1 MSGEIEVFQDADAD
15 ADGAVVAGE
24 RAAVER
30 FMSHLGLA
38 ASENGPQTRRLS
50 AYLGAAAGAAKTAS
64 HVAEQSALYLKLTP
78 ESAQK
83 LKDAGGLMPTK
94 TKGISY
100 AMLGQPG
107 RVGPWLQVQNGAASA
122 LTNPAVLSGVGSI
135 MSQFAQ
141 LGEADDLHALLVNI
155 DHKLDQVQRTQRDEV
170 IARLQGAAAAIEEAF
185 TIRQH
190 GGDARTLWSKVD
202 GESAVLHEVQSD
214 ALLKLAALAETAAQ
228 ASSPAAAK
236 KAARNIEQQAGVQV
250 AILARCFELQ
260 DQFSVLELDHVLDT
274 APDKVDGHRLGL
286 ADARRRRRD
295 DVLVRTSEFLDQLQT
310 AGGVA
315 NSNIVLHARAA
326 QATVSAL
333 NSSAELIHEL
343 RAPLGIEGQHA
354 ALSLTTWRDAVRSP
368 QQLKVAGSE
377 VAKKGLAAGGA
388 AVAIAATSGAAKRR
402 S

>member
-1 MSGEIEVFQDADAD
+1 MSGEIEVFQDAD
-15 ADGAVVAGE
+15 GVVVTGE
-24 RAAVER
+24 RSAVDR
-30 FMSHLGLA
+30 FLAHMGLTP
-38 ASENGPQTRRLS
+38 NDNQPQTRRLS
-50 AYLGAAAGAAKTAS
+50 TYLRAAAGAVKTAS
-64 HVAEQSALYLKLTP
+64 HIAEQSTLYLKLTP

-94 TKGISY
+94 SEGISY
-100 AMLGQPG
+100 AMLGVPG
-107 RVGPWLQVQNGAASA
+107 QVGGWLQVENGPASA
-122 LTNPAVLSGVGSI
+122 LSNPAVLSGIGSL

-141 LGEADDLHALLVNI
+141 LSEADDLHALLVNI

-170 IARLQGAAAAIEEAF
+170 VARLHGAAAAIEDAI
-185 TIRQH
+185 TIRRH
-190 GGDARTLWSKVD
+190 GGDAQTLWSKVD

-214 ALLKLAALAETAAQ
+214 ALLKLAALAEAA
-228 ASSPAAAK
+228 AHATSPAAAK

-260 DQFSVLELDHVLDT
+260 DQFSVLELDHVLET

-295 DVLVRTSEFLDQLQT
+295 EVLARTSELLEQLQD

-315 NSNIVLHARAA
+315 SRNVVLHARAA
-326 QATVSAL
+326 RATLSAI
-333 NSSAELIHEL
+333 NGTAELIDEL
-343 RAPLGIEGQHA
+343 RAPLGIEPQHVA
-354 ALSLTTWRDAVRSP
+354 MQLTSWRDAVRDP
-368 QQLKVAGSE
+368 QQLKAAGGE

-388 AVAIAATSGAAKRR
+388 AVAIAATKGAAKSR